1 MFDRSFS
8 TSKLDYQDDFAIE
21 RTMNDSEMAR
31 NCSANSDD
39 FIHGDELPNYVE
51 VEYEDEEDDVK
62 D

>member
-21 RTMNDSEMAR
+21 RNINDSEIAQ

-39 FIHGDELPNYVE
+39 VIHGDELPNYVE
-51 VEYEDEEDDVK
+51 VEYENEEDDVK